1 MADSYI
7 VFVRHGEKLLLM
19 KRASE
24 EFLGQW
30 DGVFDYGDG
39 HDQEAV
45 INRVSESTGISSE
58 NLTFVRAAENAR
70 YIEIGNRVSDITP
83 VLVISETDEVTPSTI
98 YDDFIWVDPGDISW
112 EDREKH
118 NSRTLCYT
126 DNRVDGSERWLVE
139 MYGDVASCLYIVKT
153 AIGSEKKVAQEM
165 HARLSGTGSLQTAL
179 GEIFSVLHPTQMRG
193 YVFVEA
199 SAKHH
204 VEKLIGRVGGKDR
217 ASRGVVSTT
226 PLKNAKGVLGAEVPL
241 KDVLPYLE
249 PKSATTGIDIGCLV
263 EIVSGAFKGE
273 KARVIAVA
281 DTKEEISMELYEADI
296 PMTLNMRADHVR
308 VIERIE

>member
-1 MADSYI
+1 MFA
-7 VFVRHGEKLLLM
+7 
-19 KRASE
+19 
-24 EFLGQW
+24 EFLNIIFKSIKLEKSLYRDNKNFGEAAIYFAGLIMIL
-30 DGVFDYGDG
+30 DGLAGAF
-39 HDQEAV
+39 
-45 INRVSESTGISSE
+45 
-58 NLTFVRAAENAR
+58 AAN
-70 YIEIGNRVSDITP
+70 T
-83 VLVISETDEVTPSTI
+83 
-98 YDDFIWVDPGDISW
+98 
-112 EDREKH
+112 
-118 NSRTLCYT
+118 
-126 DNRVDGSERWLVE
+126 
-139 MYGDVASCLYIVKT
+139 IVKT

-179 GEIFSVLHPTQMRG
+179 GEIFGVLHPTQMRG

-217 ASRGVVSTT
+217 ASRGVVATT

>member
-1 MADSYI
+1 MTDSYV

-24 EFLGQW
+24 DFLGQW
-30 DGVFDYGDG
+30 DGIFDYGDG
-39 HDQEAV
+39 HDQDAV
-45 INRVSESTGISSE
+45 IKRVSDSTGISSDD
-58 NLTFVRAAENAR
+58 LTFVRAAENAR
-70 YIEIGNRVSDITP
+70 YIEIGSRLSDITP
-83 VLVISETDEVTPSTI
+83 VLVISETDSVIPSTI
-98 YDDFIWVDPGDISW
+98 YDEHIWVDPGDIAW
-112 EDREKH
+112 ESREKH
-118 NSRTLCYT
+118 NSRILCYT
-126 DNRVDGSERWLVE
+126 NSNVDGSERWLIE
-139 MYGDVASCLYIVKT
+139 MYGDVGSSLYIVKT
-153 AIGSEKKVAQEM
+153 AIGSEKKVSQEM
-165 HARLSGTGSLQTAL
+165 HARMSGTGSLQSSI

-217 ASRGVVSTT
+217 SSRGVVNTT
-226 PLKNAKGVLGAEVPL
+226 PLKNAKGVLGDEVPL
-241 KDVLPYLE
+241 QDVLPYLE
-249 PKSATTGIDIGCLV
+249 PKSATSGIEIGCLV

-273 KARVIAVA
+273 KARILAVA

>member
-1 MADSYI
+1 MTDSYV

-24 EFLGQW
+24 DFLGQW

-39 HDQEAV
+39 HDQDAV
-45 INRVSESTGISSE
+45 IKRVSDSTGISSE
-58 NLTFVRAAENAR
+58 ELTFVRAAENAR
-70 YIEIGNRVSDITP
+70 YIEIGNRLSDITP
-83 VLVISETDEVTPSTI
+83 VLVVSDTDSVTPSTI
-98 YDDFIWVDPGDISW
+98 YDEHVWVDPGDIAW
-112 EDREKH
+112 ESREKH

-126 DNRVDGSERWLVE
+126 NSQVDGSERWLIE
-139 MYGDVASCLYIVKT
+139 MYGDVGSCLYIVKT
-153 AIGSEKKVAQEM
+153 AIGSEKKVSQEM
-165 HARLSGTGSLQTAL
+165 HARMSGTGSLQSSI

-217 ASRGVVSTT
+217 SSRGVVNTT

-241 KDVLPYLE
+241 QDVLPYLE
-249 PKSATTGIDIGCLV
+249 PKSATSGIEIGCLV

-273 KARVIAVA
+273 KARILAVA

>member
-1 MADSYI
+1 MTDSY
-7 VFVRHGEKLLLM
+7 VAFVRHGEKLLLL

-24 EFLGQW
+24 EFTGQW
-30 DGVFDYGDG
+30 DGVFDYGNG
-39 HDQEAV
+39 HDEDAV
-45 INRVSESTGISSE
+45 LKRVSDSTGIS
-58 NLTFVRAAENAR
+58 LDDLIFVRAAENAR
-70 YIEIGNRVSDITP
+70 YIEIGSRISDITP
-83 VLVISETDEVTPSTI
+83 VLVISETENITPSTI
-98 YDDFIWVDPGDISW
+98 YDDYVWVDPGDIAW
-112 EDREKH
+112 ESREKH

-126 DNRVDGSERWLVE
+126 DLQVDGSDQWLIE
-139 MYGDVASCLYIVKT
+139 MYGDVGSCLYIVKT
-153 AIGSEKKVAQEM
+153 AIGSEKKVAEEM
-165 HARLSGTGSLQTAL
+165 HARLSGTGSLQSAL

-217 ASRGVVSTT
+217 SSRGVVNTT

-241 KDVLPYLE
+241 QDVLPYLE

-273 KARVIAVA
+273 KARVLSVA

-308 VIERIE
+308 VIERIG

>member
-1 MADSYI
+1 MTDSYV

-24 EFLGQW
+24 DFLGQW
-30 DGVFDYGDG
+30 DGIFDYGDG
-39 HDQEAV
+39 HDQDAV
-45 INRVSESTGISSE
+45 IKRVSDSTGISSDD
-58 NLTFVRAAENAR
+58 LTFVRAAENAR
-70 YIEIGNRVSDITP
+70 YIEIGSRLSDITP
-83 VLVISETDEVTPSTI
+83 VLVVSETDSVIPSTI
-98 YDDFIWVDPGDISW
+98 YDEHIWVDPGDIAW
-112 EDREKH
+112 ESREKH
-118 NSRTLCYT
+118 NSRILCYT
-126 DNRVDGSERWLVE
+126 NSNVDGSERWLIE
-139 MYGDVASCLYIVKT
+139 MYGDVGSSLYIVKT
-153 AIGSEKKVAQEM
+153 AIGSEKKVSQEM
-165 HARLSGTGSLQTAL
+165 HARMSGTGSLQSSI

-217 ASRGVVSTT
+217 SSRGVVNTT
-226 PLKNAKGVLGAEVPL
+226 PLKNAKGVLGDEVPL
-241 KDVLPYLE
+241 QDVLPYLE
-249 PKSATTGIDIGCLV
+249 PKSATSGIEIGCLV

-273 KARVIAVA
+273 KARILAVA

>member
-1 MADSYI
+1 M
-7 VFVRHGEKLLLM
+7 
-19 KRASE
+19 
-24 EFLGQW
+24 
-30 DGVFDYGDG
+30 
-39 HDQEAV
+39 
-45 INRVSESTGISSE
+45 
-58 NLTFVRAAENAR
+58 
-70 YIEIGNRVSDITP
+70 
-83 VLVISETDEVTPSTI
+83 SETEDVNPSTI
-98 YDDFIWVDPGDISW
+98 YDDFIWVDPGDIAW
-112 EDREKH
+112 ENREKH

-139 MYGDVASCLYIVKT
+139 MYGDVASSLYIVKT
-153 AIGSEKKVAQEM
+153 AIGSEKKVSQEM

-217 ASRGVVSTT
+217 ATRGVVTTT

-273 KARVIAVA
+273 KARVLAVA